1 MYDRPAWGAQ
11 RLEVALPIR
20 PGVSIRM
27 LGEEL
32 VAETEEDKVISVLKI
47 EARSLRQQMQALFW
61 R

>member
-11 RLEVALPIR
+11 RLEVTIPIR

-32 VAETEEDKVISVLKI
+32 VVQKQDKKVISVLKVEKTQ
-47 EARSLRQQMQALFW
+47 EAGGS
-61 R
+61 